1 MELTAIKDLMAQFD
15 ASSLREFSY
24 KNGTDEL
31 VFSKNESSAL
41 PKVEAASAPAQV
53 AAPAVAEAPVVEAP
67 APATVS
73 AAPITVQA
81 EGEEVASPLVG
92 VAYLSPAPDKP
103 AFVSVGDSVKKGQT
117 LMIIEA
123 MKVMNEI
130 PAPHDGIVT
139 EVLVANEDVV
149 EFGQG
154 LVRLK

>member
-41 PKVEAASAPAQV
+41 PVVEASSAPAQV
-53 AAPAVAEAPVVEAP
+53 AAPAVTETPVVEAS

-73 AAPITVQA
+73 AAPVTVQA

-139 EVLVANEDVV
+139 EVLVANGDVV

>member
-41 PKVEAASAPAQV
+41 PKVEVVSTPAPASAPA
-53 AAPAVAEAPVVEAP
+53 AAEAPVVEAP

-73 AAPITVQA
+73 AAPAAVQA

-92 VAYLSPAPDKP
+92 VA
-103 AFVSVGDSVKKGQT
+103 
-117 LMIIEA
+117 
-123 MKVMNEI
+123 
-130 PAPHDGIVT
+130 
-139 EVLVANEDVV
+139 
-149 EFGQG
+149 
-154 LVRLK
+154 